1 MNWIRRSGL
10 SAKCAF
16 TAQSAGAIAAP
27 AITVKRLIERIV
39 NVNRPEICLVCIKS
53 LFLIE
58 YHLVEYG
65 LCQARILQTLFQTLT
80 NPRCKNSKKIKIPV
94 TSVAEGQCRFRQ

>member
-10 SAKCAF
+10 PVKCAF

-39 NVNRPEICLVCIKS
+39 NVNRPEICLVCIK
-53 LFLIE
+53 F
-58 YHLVEYG
+58 
-65 LCQARILQTLFQTLT
+65 
-80 NPRCKNSKKIKIPV
+80 
-94 TSVAEGQCRFRQ
+94 